1 MLHSFLLVQG
11 EARLL
16 DEGQKVWGSMIGLRD
31 KIAEQPSLFETPEG
45 NKLVDEFNFL
55 QKSLEV
61 DVLF

>member
-1 MLHSFLLVQG
+1 MQG

-45 NKLVDEFNFL
+45 NMLVDEFNFL